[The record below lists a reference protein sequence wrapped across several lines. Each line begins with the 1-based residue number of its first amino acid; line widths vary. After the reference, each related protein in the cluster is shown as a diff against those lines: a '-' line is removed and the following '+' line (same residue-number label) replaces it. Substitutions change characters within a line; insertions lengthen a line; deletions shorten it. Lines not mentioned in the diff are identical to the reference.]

1 MNNILQLPQFIN
13 TINQTNLS
21 FDNFILN
28 ETKTKDNYTRSNELD
43 MANSLELLD
52 LLFLNSDYR
61 KQNYFV
67 KQIRSRTIVNTI
79 GTIQFRRRQY
89 QSKHDDSYYYFID
102 DIMNLKPYK
111 RLSWALITQ
120 VLKQVTIDSYQR
132 IANDLNISKGSVY
145 NIVKSIRDKILVSP
159 LKPKKKIDFL
169 YVQADECYVKLQKK
183 YAGRKTNTIILE
195 QITVHEGLHR
205 VCKGRNKLVNRRL
218 YTRAQTESSD
228 EFYDRVN
235 EDLLAMYDYKN
246 IYLYGDG
253 ASWIKSAAD
262 ALGATYITDLFHT
275 MQAVHRLTTNVDW
288 RNILTSSVIMNN
300 KLHFE
305 IFKEY
310 ELDKSNPS
318 KLRNNS
324 YKYLIN
330 HWDSIQLNFTKEKSV
345 GCSQEGINSHYYASR
360 LTTRPKGFHEASARV
375 IAQLVNIR
383 QNNDN
388 FDFEIMEQIVKPVM
402 KEVRTKQI
410 KYPDEYI
417 PPQGHF
423 IDTSN
428 KKDTLRRIS
437 HPYIS

>member
-1 MNNILQLPQFIN
+1 ML
-13 TINQTNLS
+13 
-21 FDNFILN
+21 
-28 ETKTKDNYTRSNELD
+28 
-43 MANSLELLD
+43 
-52 LLFLNSDYR
+52 
-61 KQNYFV
+61 
-67 KQIRSRTIVNTI
+67 I
-79 GTIQFRRRQY
+79 G
-89 QSKHDDSYYYFID
+89 
-102 DIMNLKPYK
+102 
-111 RLSWALITQ
+111 
-120 VLKQVTIDSYQR
+120 
-132 IANDLNISKGSVY
+132 
-145 NIVKSIRDKILVSP
+145 
-159 LKPKKKIDFL
+159 
-169 YVQADECYVKLQKK
+169 E
-183 YAGRKTNTIILE
+183 
-195 QITVHEGLHR
+195 
-205 VCKGRNKLVNRRL
+205 
-218 YTRAQTESSD
+218 
-228 EFYDRVN
+228 
-235 EDLLAMYDYKN
+235 
-246 IYLYGDG
+246 IYLQVQLL
-253 ASWIKSAAD
+253 W
-262 ALGATYITDLFHT
+262 
-275 MQAVHRLTTNVDW
+275 
-288 RNILTSSVIMNN
+288 N

-402 KEVRTKQI
+402 KEVKTKQI

-423 IDTSN
+423 IDISN